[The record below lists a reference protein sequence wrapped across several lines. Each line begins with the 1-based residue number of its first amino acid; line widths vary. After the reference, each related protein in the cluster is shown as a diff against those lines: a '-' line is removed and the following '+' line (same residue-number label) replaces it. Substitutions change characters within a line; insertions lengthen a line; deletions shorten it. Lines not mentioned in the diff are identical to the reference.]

1 MQLQRVWSAR
11 QHARSTLVA
20 FAMLA
25 LPLAARAQSATITG
39 LVTAATSNAPL
50 GEARVMVVGSSLTV
64 LTGADGR
71 YTMRNA
77 PVGTYEVRVIRVG
90 YQELKKP
97 VTVTAGGS
105 ATLNFTMNAA
115 IVQLQEIVTTATG
128 QQRRVEIGN
137 SVTTLGDVAAK
148 VETQPVTNI
157 SDLLVGK
164 SPGVA
169 VVPGAMTGAAP
180 NIRIRGIGSLATTG
194 SGITNNPI
202 YVIDGVRV
210 VQNNVSF
217 GFTGTNASLL
227 NDVNPNEIEDV
238 EIVKGPSA
246 ATLYGTDAANGV
258 IVITTRKGRA
268 GTSRWTW
275 WGEGGAVDDRNKYPT
290 DYASWGHDATGK
302 VIRCTLVTEAAGTC
316 SLDSLTSFSVMNDPN
331 TTAIKLGNRGAG
343 GMNVSG
349 GSEAVR
355 FFVSGDLQN
364 EVGPITMPNFA
375 KATLDTMGVAL
386 RDEWVHPEQFQSY
399 SARANLNATIS
410 PKVDLAINTGFS
422 NTNQRLPQVD
432 NNTQSFIFSALN
444 NPGFNHN
451 GLGYNEVGS
460 LGEFKNG
467 YGSFQPAQIFQHLR
481 TNGTQ
486 RFIGSADMTWRP
498 LAWMQNQGTIGVDLA
513 DNDNLDLCRFGECPN
528 TGTVRQGQSTDQK
541 TNFRNFSAKLV
552 SNSTWQAKQW
562 LNVKTTVGADYTNQE
577 VDQVTA
583 ASQNLPPGAQTVGAG
598 ATPTTTANQLQTVNK
613 TLGLYVQEQASFR
626 DRMFITGAL
635 RTDQN
640 SSFGSQ
646 FQQVVYPKAS
656 ISWIMS
662 DESFFPKYS
671 WMDQFRVRAAYG
683 ASGVQPGGTV
693 ALQTFTAVTTNAA
706 VANPGATGGV
716 DTPGLAQNALGNP
729 DLKPERSSEFE
740 GGFETNL
747 LGSRAHLDVTYY
759 NKHTRDG
766 LVSLPIAG
774 SSGAAATSVLAN
786 LAQTSNSG
794 YEVTLNTTL
803 INRRALGWDVTIGAS
818 HNSQRVISLGNDLA
832 GKPVGTIISGST
844 RDSIGLPINAW
855 VLHPYHYSDTNGDGI
870 IAPAE
875 VTVDTGV
882 AYYGYSQPRD
892 IVSIT
897 NGFDLFNRHLRLTV
911 LTDYKGGYGLFNNTN
926 SFYATN
932 FATWYSENLKS
943 TPLWDQARNVAASS
957 AKTPTTNA
965 GYIENGQFW
974 KLREVSAALTM
985 PDRFATMLRA
995 RDMQLVFTAR
1005 NLHTWTSY
1013 TGTDP
1018 EANYSTGDVLTDF
1031 STTAPRTYFTVRANL
1046 HY

>member
-1 MQLQRVWSAR
+1 
-11 QHARSTLVA
+11 
-20 FAMLA
+20 
-25 LPLAARAQSATITG
+25 
-39 LVTAATSNAPL
+39 
-50 GEARVMVVGSSLTV
+50 MVVGSSLTV

-105 ATLNFTMNAA
+105 ATVNFTMNAA

-137 SVTTLGDVAAK
+137 AVTTLGDVAAK
-148 VETQPVTNI
+148 VETQPVN
-157 SDLLVGK
+157 SVADLLVGK

-180 NIRIRGIGSLATTG
+180 NIRIRGIGSLATAG
-194 SGITNNPI
+194 SGISNNPI

-217 GFTGTNASLL
+217 GFTGTNASLI
-227 NDVNPNEIEDV
+227 NDIDPNEIEDV

-258 IVITTRKGRA
+258 IVITTRKGKA
-268 GTSRWTW
+268 GASRWTW
-275 WGEGGAVDDRNKYPT
+275 WGEGGTVDDRNTYPT
-290 DYASWGHDATGK
+290 DYATWGHNSTGAT
-302 VIRCTLVTEAAGTC
+302 IRCTLVTQATGACTA
-316 SLDSLTSFSVMNDPN
+316 DSLTSFSVMNDPS
-331 TTAIKLGNRGAG
+331 TTAIRLGNRGAG
-343 GMNVSG
+343 GGNVSG
-349 GSEAVR
+349 GNEAVR
-355 FFVSGDLQN
+355 FFISGDFQN
-364 EVGPITMPNFA
+364 EIGPIQMPGFA
-375 KATLDTMGVAL
+375 KATLDTMGNAL
-386 RDEWVHPEQFQSY
+386 RDEWVHPEAFQQY
-399 SARANLNATIS
+399 SARANLNAAIS
-410 PKVDLAINTGFS
+410 PKVDMAINAGFS

-432 NNTQSFIFSALN
+432 NNTQSWQFSALN

-451 GLGYNEVGS
+451 GLNYNEVGS

-481 TNGTQ
+481 QNGTQ

-513 DNDNLDLCRFGECPN
+513 NNDNLDLCRLGECPN
-528 TGTVRQGQSTDQK
+528 TGVLRQGSTTDQK

-552 SNSTWQAKQW
+552 SNSSWQAKQW
-562 LNVKTTVGADYTNQE
+562 LSIKTTVGADYTNQE
-577 VDQVTA
+577 QDQVTA

-598 ATPTTTANQLQTVNK
+598 SIPTQFANQLQTVNK

-626 DRMFITGAL
+626 DRLFLTGAL

-640 SSFGSQ
+640 SSFGTQ
-646 FQQVVYPKAS
+646 FQQVVYPKVSA
-656 ISWIMS
+656 SWIVS
-662 DESFFPKYS
+662 DESFFPKFS
-671 WMDQFRVRAAYG
+671 WMDQFRLRTAYG

-693 ALQTFTAVTTNAA
+693 ALQTFTAVNTNA
-706 VANPGATGGV
+706 VITNPGATGGV

-729 DLKPERSSEFE
+729 DLKPERSAEFE

-759 NKHTRDG
+759 HKKTTDG

-786 LAQTSNSG
+786 LASTSNSG
-794 YEVTLNTTL
+794 LEVTVNATL
-803 INRRALGWDVTIGAS
+803 LQRRQLGWDITVGAS
-818 HNSQRVISLGNDLA
+818 HNSQKILGLGNDLG
-832 GKPVGTIISGST
+832 GKPVSTIINGST
-844 RDSIGLPINAW
+844 RDSVGLPINAW
-855 VLHPYHYSDTNGDGI
+855 VLHPYHYADTNGDGI
-870 IAPAE
+870 IAPSE
-875 VTVDTGV
+875 VTVDTGF
-882 AYYGYSQPRD
+882 AYFGYSQPRD

-985 PDRFATMLRA
+985 PERFATLMRA
-995 RDMQLVFTAR
+995 HDMQLVFTAR

-1031 STTAPRTYFTVRANL
+1031 STTAPRSYFILRANL